1 MNMMDWLTTTIIA
14 EINIALIL
22 GLLYVY
28 VKNMIKIKSGFT
40 FGLVL
45 FGILFL
51 LHNILVFYFSITMMP
66 LYADGVSPYMF
77 VFTLFQA
84 FAFGILNWVTWK

>member
-1 MNMMDWLTTTIIA
+1 MNWLTIIA
-14 EINIALIL
+14 SINIILIM

-45 FGILFL
+45 FGGLFL
-51 LHNILVFYFSITMMP
+51 LHNIVVFYFSITMMS

-77 VFTLFQA
+77 VFTILQA
-84 FAFGILNWVTWK
+84 FAFGILNWITWK